1 MADKELKDL
10 IKYLSSYI
18 EFSKVV
24 TRVGIPLNRKQLA
37 IIIEL
42 LSEELGARMED
53 KEWLYYKT

>member
-1 MADKELKDL
+1 MTDKELKDL

-24 TRVGIPLNRKQLA
+24 NRVGIPLNRKQLA

-53 KEWLYYKT
+53 KE

>member
-1 MADKELKDL
+1 MTDKELKDL

-18 EFSKVV
+18 EISKVV
-24 TRVGIPLNRKQLA
+24 NRVGIPLNRKQLA

-53 KEWLYYKT
+53 KE